1 VALLFVDI
9 ESGSWVDSDGN
20 GSFHWRAHDSD
31 DGEEAEGEGED
42 AEIGTD
48 GSSEKDGDELTC
60 AGEAEET
67 VEQTEEEKRDA
78 EFRRLAEVCIFLVAS
93 SYPAELTSDTVAPLQ
108 HLCNYF
114 GSPNRR
120 ASQCRIRM
128 MKKSKAKCAHR
139 GVSHILSKLHSKMF
153 SVGWEV
159 LTQPPSRREH
169 VRQRFLRCTEIRTR
183 KQVNR
188 LHINDLI
195 VYAL

>member
-1 VALLFVDI
+1 M
-9 ESGSWVDSDGN
+9 DSDGN

-48 GSSEKDGDELTC
+48 GSSEKDGDELTH
-60 AGEAEET
+60 ADEAEET

-78 EFRRLAEVCIFLVAS
+78 EVRRLAEVCIFLVAS

-108 HLCNYF
+108 HLRNF
-114 GSPNRR
+114 LGSLNRR

-128 MKKSKAKCAHR
+128 MKKSKAKYVHR
-139 GVSHILSKLHSKMF
+139 RVSHILSKVHSKTF

-159 LTQPPSRREH
+159 LTQPPKCKNSKRKASC
-169 VRQRFLRCTEIRTR
+169 RC
-183 KQVNR
+183 
-188 LHINDLI
+188 
-195 VYAL
+195 